1 MPMPSPKTG
10 YYLKDGTQVPGTTTV
25 IGRFKDSGALMQWAF
40 RQGKEGKAS
49 LYEERDKAASIGTLA
64 HDMVEAYLRNDGPQ
78 PDEVRDASGLSEDE
92 RGKATQAFE
101 AFEQWKDDTGIEI
114 VATEMQLVS
123 ERFKYGG
130 TPDAIGRRRDGSLC
144 LLDWKTSN
152 AVHSDYIIQLA
163 AYKQLWDE
171 NHPKY
176 PITGGFYLA
185 RFSKDHPD
193 FEVRY
198 WSELEEAFDAFVL
211 MRSLY
216 DLDKKI
222 KARCR

>member
-1 MPMPSPKTG
+1 MPTPKSG
-10 YYLKDGTQVPGTTTV
+10 YFLKDGTQVPGTTTI

-40 RQGKEGKAS
+40 RQGKEGKAT

-64 HDMVEAYLRNDGPQ
+64 HDMVEAHI
-78 PDEVRDASGLSEDE
+78 
-92 RGKATQAFE
+92 RGESLTEIPEMFAHDYQRARQAFD
-101 AFEQWKDDTGIEI
+101 AYRQWESDTGIEI

-123 ERFKYGG
+123 HRFKYGG
-130 TPDAIGRRRDGSLC
+130 TPDAIGRRRDGTLC

-152 AVHSDYIIQLA
+152 AVHADYLIQLA

-171 NHPKY
+171 NNPKY
-176 PITGGFYLA
+176 PITGGFYLV

-198 WSELEEAFDAFVL
+198 WSELEQPFDAFVL

-216 DLDKKI
+216 DLDKEI

>member
-1 MPMPSPKTG
+1 MPTPKSG
-10 YYLKDGTQVPGTTTV
+10 YFLADGTQVPGTTTV
-25 IGRFKDSGALMQWAF
+25 IGRFKDSGALMHWAF
-40 RQGKEGKAS
+40 RQGKEGKAT
-49 LYEERDKAASIGTLA
+49 LYEERDKAASIGTMA
-64 HDMVEAYLRNDGPQ
+64 HDMVEAHIRGTPID
-78 PDEVRDASGLSEDE
+78 LSLPAAECSEADWA
-92 RGKATQAFE
+92 KAGQAFE
-101 AFEQWKDDTGIEI
+101 AFLQWKQDTGIEI

-123 ERFKYGG
+123 ERFRYGG
-130 TPDAIGRRRDGSLC
+130 TPDAIGRRRDGTLC

-152 AVHSDYIIQLA
+152 AVHPDYVIQLA

-171 NHPKY
+171 NNPKY

-198 WSELEEAFDAFVL
+198 WSELEKPFDAFVL
-211 MRSLY
+211 MRALY
-216 DLDKKI
+216 DLDKEI